1 MCASK
6 EKIRFANPSGFTL
19 IELMIV
25 IAILGILASI
35 VIANA
40 KDFRDDAGQAA
51 FVTAGDIFANAARR
65 FHLRTGDYPEDAGS
79 GDLPAGFGD
88 YIQSNQWEG
97 GTPIGGVWDME
108 HYSFGVISAL
118 GVHFDG
124 TGDTRDDAFM
134 QQIDAITD
142 DGDLATGGF
151 RKIADDRYYFIVAD

>member
-6 EKIRFANPSGFTL
+6 EKIRNAAPRGFTL
-19 IELMIV
+19 IELMV
-25 IAILGILASI
+25 VLGILGLLASI

-51 FVTAGDIFANAARR
+51 FVTSGTMFADAARR
-65 FHLRTGDYPEDAGS
+65 FHLRTGEYPEDSRS
-79 GDLPAGFGD
+79 GDLPTGFGD
-88 YIQSNQWEG
+88 YVEANRWVG
-97 GTPIGGVWDME
+97 GTPIGGVWDSE
-108 HYSFGVISAL
+108 RHLFGIISAV
-118 GVHFDG
+118 GVHFNG

-151 RKIADDRYYFIVAD
+151 RKIANNRYYFIVAD